1 MKLSLLFLLAIAAA
15 AAAATAVHSR
25 DCYVGNTL
33 LPMQDSCCDSLRRIL
48 CRNNVGV
55 GKIQSP
61 QTENEFT
68 STATS
73 TNTSTAVQSP
83 QTGVTSPGV
92 SDPYCK
98 HSFPSL
104 T

>member
-1 MKLSLLFLLAIAAA
+1 MTMARRVKLSLLLLLAIA

-33 LPMQDSCCDSLRRIL
+33 LSMQDSCCDSLRRIL

-68 STATS
+68 ST
-73 TNTSTAVQSP
+73 NTSTSVQSP